1 MVVCSTVCQS
11 PYFHMQAWLLC
22 VWGGGGG
29 GETDTFKM
37 SLFIQQ
43 VVDSFLLH
51 CILQCILQ
59 WNLRLKDT
67 FRIKD
72 KI

>member
-1 MVVCSTVCQS
+1 
-11 PYFHMQAWLLC
+11 MQAWLLC
-22 VWGGGGG
+22 VWGGR
-29 GETDTFKM
+29 GEGDTFEM
-37 SLFIQQ
+37 LLFIQQ
-43 VVDSFLLH
+43 VIDSFLLH

-72 KI
+72 KIWSFQNL

>member
-1 MVVCSTVCQS
+1 MC
-11 PYFHMQAWLLC
+11 
-22 VWGGGGG
+22 GGGG
-29 GETDTFKM
+29 GEADTFEM
-37 SLFIQQ
+37 LLFIQQ
-43 VVDSFLLH
+43 VIDSFLLH

-72 KI
+72 KIWSFQKFICE